1 MKKLRVLHVTFDMA
15 IGGTEQVIRQLVLNL
30 PSTEFTN
37 EIFCID
43 GKVGAVGD
51 ALAATGI
58 PIHQA
63 ARRGGLDKKLIRTL
77 RQTISDGQ
85 FDIVHCHQYSPWV
98 YGWFA
103 AWGTKAKV
111 VFTEHG
117 RFFPDRYRGKALP
130 LNVLM
135 ALTTSA
141 ITAISAATRDALA
154 KYEWV
159 PKFKVKVVYNGIQP
173 LQPDLSQVAALREE
187 LKITPN
193 QLVLGTVARLDPVKN
208 QSMMLRAFANVVA
221 DYPDTRLLIVGDGPS
236 RSMLETLAVEL
247 AIEQQVMFTGFKT
260 NVADYLA
267 LMRVYLLSSHTEG
280 TSMTLLEAM
289 HLGLPCVAT
298 AVGGNPEIVLHA
310 ETGLLSADD
319 NAEQFAAHIKQ
330 LLDSKAEAKRLG
342 SSGLQRFNQSF
353 SVEQMVMQYKF
364 IYLKVSNYE

>member
-43 GKVGAVGD
+43 GKVGAVGE

-58 PIHQA
+58 SIHQA
-63 ARRGGLDKKLIRTL
+63 ARRGGLDKTLIRTL
-77 RQTISDGQ
+77 RQTIREGQ
-85 FDIVHCHQYSPWV
+85 FDVVHCHQYTPWV

-111 VFTEHG
+111 IFTEHG

-141 ITAISAATRDALA
+141 ITAISSATRDALA

-173 LQPDLSQVAALREE
+173 LHPDTTHVSALRQE
-187 LKITPN
+187 LNIEPHH
-193 QLVLGTVARLDPVKN
+193 LVLGTVARLDPVKN

-221 DYPDTRLLIVGDGPS
+221 EYPDARLIIVGDGPS
-236 RSMLETLAVEL
+236 RQQLEALAKEL
-247 AIEQQVMFTGFKT
+247 AIHHRIVFTGFRT

-267 LMRVYLLSSHTEG
+267 LIQIYLLSSHTEG

-298 AVGGNPEIVLHA
+298 AVGGNPEIVLHGQ
-310 ETGLLSADD
+310 TGLLSPDD
-319 NAEQFAAHIKQ
+319 DAETFARCI
-330 LLDSKAEAKRLG
+330 KRLLASVAESQQFG
-342 SSGLQRFNQSF
+342 RNGMARFNEFF
-353 SVEQMVMQYKF
+353 SVEQMVMQYRSLYFKATDD
-364 IYLKVSNYE
+364 E